1 MASLGAAPTPFARQ
15 LAHQY
20 GLDEVPASRA
30 PGFSLDMASMQHA
43 QPHLFVLDPLPAED
57 AFVVS
62 VELARAGSRR
72 FFQGNAQTH
81 LGLLEPGAVHIA
93 DLAEQ
98 PSAYV
103 CSPFH
108 SLLFRLPRATMDD
121 FARDSGGAPI
131 AALDCVPGV
140 TDPVL
145 AGIAAALLPALE
157 RPAETCQLFLDHM
170 ALALCAHLASTY
182 AGERRRPAAT
192 VAGLAPWQARR
203 AKELLAG
210 NLARHVSLAEVAAE
224 CGLSR
229 GHFSK
234 AFKATTGQSPHA
246 WLIERRIEAARQMLQ
261 ASTASLSEIA
271 IGCGFAD
278 QSHLTRVFGART
290 GSSPAQWRRLRR
302 H

>member
-15 LAHQY
+15 LARQY
-20 GLDEVPASRA
+20 GLDEVPASRS
-30 PGFSLDMASMQHA
+30 PGLSLDMASMHHA

-72 FFQGNAQTH
+72 IFQGNAQTY
-81 LGLLEPGAVHIA
+81 LGLLERGAVHIA
-93 DLAEQ
+93 DLAER

-108 SLLFRLPRATMDD
+108 SVLFRLPRATMDD
-121 FARDSGGAPI
+121 FARENGSLAIGS
-131 AALDCVPGV
+131 LDCTPGV

-157 RPAETCQLFLDHM
+157 RPAETSRLFLDHM

-182 AGERRRPAAT
+182 GGARSRRAT
-192 VAGLAPWQARR
+192 VAGLAPWQERR
-203 AKELLAG
+203 AKELLCG

-224 CGLSR
+224 CALSR

-234 AFKATTGQSPHA
+234 AFKTTTGQSPHA

-261 ASTASLSEIA
+261 ASSASLSEIA
-271 IGCGFAD
+271 IACGFAD
-278 QSHLTRVFGART
+278 QSHLTRVFRQRVGVTPGCFRAH
-290 GSSPAQWRRLRR
+290 G
-302 H
+302 

>member
-1 MASLGAAPTPFARQ
+1 MASAGAAPTPFARQ
-15 LAHQY
+15 LARQY
-20 GLDEVPASRA
+20 GLDEVPASRS
-30 PGFSLDMASMQHA
+30 PGLSLDMASMHHA

-72 FFQGNAQTH
+72 IFQGNAQTY
-81 LGLLEPGAVHIA
+81 LGLLERGAVHIA
-93 DLAEQ
+93 DLAER

-108 SLLFRLPRATMDD
+108 SVLFRLPRATMDD
-121 FARDSGGAPI
+121 FARENGSLAIGS
-131 AALDCVPGV
+131 LDCTPGV

-157 RPAETCQLFLDHM
+157 RPAETSRLFLDHM

-182 AGERRRPAAT
+182 GGARSRRAT
-192 VAGLAPWQARR
+192 VAGLAPWQERR
-203 AKELLAG
+203 AKELLCG

-224 CGLSR
+224 CALSR

-234 AFKATTGQSPHA
+234 AFKTTTGQSPHA

-261 ASTASLSEIA
+261 ASSASLSEIA
-271 IGCGFAD
+271 IACGFAD

-290 GSSPAQWRRLRR
+290 GSSPAQWRRMRR

>member
-15 LAHQY
+15 LAQQY
-20 GLDEVPASRA
+20 GFDHVPSSCS
-30 PGFSLDMASMQHA
+30 PGVSLDMASMRHTE
-43 QPHLFVLDPLPAED
+43 PHLFVLDPLPAEE
-57 AFVVS
+57 AFVIS

-72 FFQGNAQTH
+72 FFHGNAQTH
-81 LGLLEPGAVHIA
+81 LGLLERGAVHIA

-108 SLLFRLPRATMDD
+108 SVLFHLPRSTMNV
-121 FARDSGGAPI
+121 FARESGGPAI
-131 AALDCVPGV
+131 ASLACTPGV

-145 AGIAAALLPALE
+145 ASIASALLPTLE
-157 RPAETCQLFLDHM
+157 RPAEACRLFLDHV
-170 ALALCAHLASTY
+170 ALALCAHLACAYGGAPSRL
-182 AGERRRPAAT
+182 AP
-192 VAGLAPWQARR
+192 VAGLAPWQVRR

-224 CGLSR
+224 CALSR
-229 GHFSK
+229 SHFSK

-246 WLIERRIEAARQMLQ
+246 WLIDRRIEAARHMLQ
-261 ASTASLSEIA
+261 ATSATLSEIA

-290 GSSPAQWRRLRR
+290 GSSPAQWRRLHR

>member
-15 LAHQY
+15 LARQY
-20 GLDEVPASRA
+20 GLDEVPASRS
-30 PGFSLDMASMQHA
+30 PGLSLDMASMHHA

-72 FFQGNAQTH
+72 IFQGNAQTY
-81 LGLLEPGAVHIA
+81 LGLLERGAVHIA
-93 DLAEQ
+93 DLAER

-108 SLLFRLPRATMDD
+108 SVLFRLPRATMDD
-121 FARDSGGAPI
+121 FARENGSLAIGS
-131 AALDCVPGV
+131 LDCTPGV

-157 RPAETCQLFLDHM
+157 RPAETSRLFLDHM

-182 AGERRRPAAT
+182 GGARSRRAT
-192 VAGLAPWQARR
+192 VAGLAPWQERR

-229 GHFSK
+229 GHFSR

-246 WLIERRIEAARQMLQ
+246 WLIGRRVEAAQHMLQ
-261 ASTASLSEIA
+261 ASSASLSEIA
-271 IGCGFAD
+271 IACGFAD

-290 GSSPAQWRRLRR
+290 GSSPAQWRRMRR

>member
-1 MASLGAAPTPFARQ
+1 MTRPASPPSPFARQ
-15 LAHQY
+15 LAQQY
-20 GLDEVPASRA
+20 GLDDVPASRSA
-30 PGFSLDMASMQHA
+30 TLSLDMARMHYA

-72 FFQGNAQTH
+72 FFQGNGQTH

-93 DLAEQ
+93 DLAER

-108 SLLFRLPRATMDD
+108 SVLFRMPRATMND
-121 FARDSGGAPI
+121 FARETGEPAV
-131 AALDCVPGV
+131 AALQCTPGA

-145 AGIAAALLPALE
+145 AGIATALLPSLE
-157 RPAETCQLFLDHM
+157 RPAEACRLFVDHM
-170 ALALCAHLASTY
+170 ALALCAHVASTY
-182 AGERRRPAAT
+182 GGARRRPASS
-192 VAGLAPWQARR
+192 AGLAPWQERR

-210 NLARHVSLAEVAAE
+210 NLARGVSLVEVAAE
-224 CGLSR
+224 CQLSR
-229 GHFSK
+229 SHFSK

-246 WLIERRIEAARQMLQ
+246 WLIDRRIEAARDMLL
-261 ASTASLSEIA
+261 ASKASLPDIA
-271 IGCGFAD
+271 IACGFAD

-290 GSSPAQWRRLRR
+290 GSAPAQWRRLRR
-302 H
+302 A